1 VPSPAIIDAGDGAP
15 LTVRTG
21 FALKLFYV
29 FALLALASAAI
40 GGVGKWAG
48 QTIAMGGHTDS
59 RTVHEIV
66 IGNDVVNVPDNMIRF
81 EKARQDGNAPRL
93 DLYVRWPQMDGYSAE
108 ASDAFNHVDGERSI
122 LFISFE
128 PRMMS
133 RDMSHRFAPIYS
145 NLIEPESRPGPAG
158 LRIHRFTEAS
168 GYVDEVLAVA
178 DEPGAEPFVM
188 RCLAGAAAKESLAP
202 CERDIHVGKDLSL
215 SYRMPPELAGEWRAV
230 EEKVRDMA
238 NRFLRSASHR

>member
-1 VPSPAIIDAGDGAP
+1 MPSPAIIDAGDGAP

-59 RTVHEIV
+59 RTVREIV
-66 IGNDVVNVPDNMIRF
+66 IGNDVLNVPDNMIRF

-108 ASDAFNHVDGERSI
+108 ASAAFNHAGGAKNI
-122 LFISFE
+122 LFVSFE

-145 NLIEPESRPGPAG
+145 RLIEPESRPGPAG

-202 CERDIHVGKDLSL
+202 CERDIHVGRDLSL

-230 EEKVRDMA
+230 EDKVRDMA
-238 NRFLRSASHR
+238 SRFLRPASHR